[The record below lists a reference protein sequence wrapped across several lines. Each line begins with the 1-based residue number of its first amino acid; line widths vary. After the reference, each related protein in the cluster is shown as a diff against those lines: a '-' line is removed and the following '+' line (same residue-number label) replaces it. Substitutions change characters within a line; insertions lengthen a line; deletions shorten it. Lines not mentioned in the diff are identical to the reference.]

1 MILLLPACLNS
12 PQEQLN
18 FNYNKKNTLEN
29 LILKIFYRNYSN
41 NGSYST
47 FSDIHKPEVKLE
59 KNRVIIKTH
68 VFENFTVWGKVIEVT
83 VNNISLEIINVTL
96 GIYKIEDF
104 ETMNVSKGE
113 LIMAEAKMSK
123 SYTEYENLNIELK
136 VAVWYESCCGNYRE
150 YILGSDF
157 KREDLK

>member
-1 MILLLPACLNS
+1 MMTAIFLMILLLPACLNS
-12 PQEQLN
+12 SEEQFN

-47 FSDIHKPEVKLE
+47 FSDLNKPEVKLE
-59 KNRVIIKTH
+59 KNRVIIKAH
-68 VFENFTVWGKVIEVT
+68 VLENFTVWGKGIEVT
-83 VNNISLEIINVTL
+83 VNNISLEIINVTP

-113 LIMAEAKMSK
+113 LIMIETKMPLSGM
-123 SYTEYENLNIELK
+123 I
-136 VAVWYESCCGNYRE
+136 
-150 YILGSDF
+150 
-157 KREDLK
+157 